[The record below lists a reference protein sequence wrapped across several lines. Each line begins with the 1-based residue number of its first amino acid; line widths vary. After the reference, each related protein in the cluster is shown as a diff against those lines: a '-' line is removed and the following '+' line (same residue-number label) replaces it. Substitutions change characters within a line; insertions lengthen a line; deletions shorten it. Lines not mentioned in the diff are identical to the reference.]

1 MRGDFVI
8 ETDASNVAIGGVLSQ
23 NQGNGL
29 QPIAYYSKKLT
40 GAPAIMQLMSE
51 NSWPSLLQSRSGE
64 PKLMASAHALLLT
77 MLHSLHCIPSPTSHP
92 AKSIGY
98 SFWELSVLS
107 LNTSPG

>member
-1 MRGDFVI
+1 MWGNFVI

-23 NQGNGL
+23 DQGNEL

-40 GAPAIMQLMSE
+40 GAHAIMQLMSD
-51 NSWPSLLQSRSGE
+51 NSLLSLLQSRSGDYT
-64 PKLMASAHALLLT
+64 LMASTHVLLLT
-77 MLHSLHCIPSPTSHP
+77 MLPSLHCIPSPTSHP

-98 SFWELSVLS
+98 SFWKLLVLR